1 VPRAR
6 STSACTSRRR
16 GRGLLTWVG
25 RAVGAAIGLYI
36 GFVGVEGSRR
46 VVRPARRPFLPFMEG
61 DPVSPEALGLAHED
75 VRFTTDDGVTLSGWV
90 VPARRDTR
98 SAVILM
104 HGFSWHRLGELA
116 AFVPW
121 LSARHHVLQFDFR
134 GHGNSSDAD
143 ITLGTAE
150 RRDVAAAVRL
160 LEGRGLGP
168 IALMGVSMGAAVA
181 IMAAPDLPVAAVV
194 ADAPYADLENPIA
207 NRMREMHYPMPRLG
221 ARLIVASAGLRARTR
236 LLAPI
241 DRVAEIA
248 PRGLLLIGPREDRL
262 IDHEQV
268 LRLFAEAGEPK
279 ELYVVDG
286 AGHPDAHTVGGHV
299 YERRVLE
306 FLGRHLD
313 GEAVPVR
320 SLPEDRARQEERRSA

>member
-6 STSACTSRRR
+6 GPSQRRSLG
-16 GRGLLTWVG
+16 GRGLITWIG
-25 RAVGAAIGLYI
+25 RAVGVAIGLY
-36 GFVGVEGSRR
+36 VGVVGLEGSRR
-46 VVRPARRPFLPFMEG
+46 IVRPTRRPFLPFVEG
-61 DPVSPEALGLAHED
+61 DPVTPAELGLEYED

-90 VPARRDTR
+90 IPARRETR

-104 HGFSWHRLGELA
+104 HGFTWHRLGELA
-116 AFVPW
+116 AFAPW
-121 LSARHHVLQFDFR
+121 LSERYHVLQFDFR
-134 GHGNSSDAD
+134 GHGNSGDAD

-168 IALMGVSMGAAVA
+168 IALIGMSMGAAVA

-194 ADAPYADLENPIA
+194 ADAPYADLENPIS
-207 NRMREMHYPMPRLG
+207 NRMREMHYPFPRLG
-221 ARLIVASAGLRARTR
+221 ARLIVLAAGLRARTR

-241 DRVAEIA
+241 DRVAKVA
-248 PRGLLLIGPREDRL
+248 PRGLLLIGPKEDRL
-262 IDHEQV
+262 IDHDQV
-268 LRLFAEAGEPK
+268 LRLFADAGEPK

-286 AGHPDAHTVGGHV
+286 AGHADAHTLGGRG
-299 YERRVLE
+299 YERRVLQ

-313 GEAVPVR
+313 GKA
-320 SLPEDRARQEERRSA
+320 

>member
-1 VPRAR
+1 VPQGRPISQR
-6 STSACTSRRR
+6 KSSRRGLITWL
-16 GRGLLTWVG
+16 GRVVG
-25 RAVGAAIGLYI
+25 IAVGLYVGL
-36 GFVGVEGSRR
+36 VGIEGSRR
-46 VVRPARRPFLPFMEG
+46 IVRPSRRPFLPFVTG
-61 DPVSPEALGLAHED
+61 DAMTPAELGLEYED
-75 VRFTTDDGVTLSGWV
+75 VRFTTDDGVTLSGWI
-90 VPARRDTR
+90 VPAQRDTR

-104 HGFSWHRLGELA
+104 HGFSWHRLGELS

-121 LSARHHVLQFDFR
+121 LSQRYHVLQFDFR
-134 GHGNSSDAD
+134 GHGNSGDAD

-168 IALMGVSMGAAVA
+168 IALVGMSMGAAVA

-207 NRMREMHYPMPRLG
+207 NRMREMHYPLPRLG
-221 ARLIVASAGLRARTR
+221 ARLIVAAAGLRARTR

-241 DRVAEIA
+241 DRVAKIA

-262 IDHEQV
+262 IDHDQV
-268 LRLFAEAGEPK
+268 LRLFAGAGEPK

-286 AGHPDAHTVGGHV
+286 AGHADAHTLGGRA

-313 GEAVPVR
+313 GKAPIR
-320 SLPEDRARQEERRSA
+320 GATL